1 MSILINTVHR
11 AVTTVPPDNV
21 NDHFSH
27 RKKTM
32 CGAPSTTRLGC
43 GCGFSHLF
51 EGDKIISITNVPPFS
66 LFAVSS
72 IDVQRWIVN
81 GAING
86 VESVHILSANVNNRI
101 RGKSEK
107 ARFRYQQCVC
117 ETNL

>member
-1 MSILINTVHR
+1 MN
-11 AVTTVPPDNV
+11 
-21 NDHFSH
+21 
-27 RKKTM
+27 
-32 CGAPSTTRLGC
+32 G
-43 GCGFSHLF
+43 
-51 EGDKIISITNVPPFS
+51 

-107 ARFRYQQCVC
+107 DRVRYQQCVC

>member
-1 MSILINTVHR
+1 
-11 AVTTVPPDNV
+11 
-21 NDHFSH
+21 
-27 RKKTM
+27 M
-32 CGAPSTTRLGC
+32 CGAPSTTRLGR

-51 EGDKIISITNVPPFS
+51 EGDVIISITNVPPFS

-86 VESVHILSANVNNRI
+86 VESVHILSANVNNQI

-117 ETNL
+117 ETNLKRTRDSNRRSAVADLISSKTDWCSSLPL